1 MPDEAAAQPM
11 LQTILERINVL
22 EVGITDRLDR
32 IEIQVDRTA
41 SVAHETRAELREL
54 KNSLRDIL
62 HTAK

>member
-1 MPDEAAAQPM
+1 MPGEATTQPM
-11 LQTILERINVL
+11 LQTILEQINAL
-22 EVGITDRLDR
+22 EVKLTDRLDR

-54 KNSLRDIL
+54 KNSLRNII